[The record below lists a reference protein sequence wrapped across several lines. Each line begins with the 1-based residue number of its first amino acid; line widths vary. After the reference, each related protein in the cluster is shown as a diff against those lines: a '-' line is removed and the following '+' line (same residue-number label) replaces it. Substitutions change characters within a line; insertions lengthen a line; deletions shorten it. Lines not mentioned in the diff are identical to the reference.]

1 MIHDYA
7 KQIENLGTA
16 MTEAERQLAIING
29 IQNNLGVLID
39 WVQRIDLRLQ
49 TLEDKLSKREEN

>member
-1 MIHDYA
+1 MIDFA
-7 KQIENLGTA
+7 KQIENLRTN

-29 IQNNLGVLID
+29 IQNNIGVLID

-49 TLEDKLSKREEN
+49 TLEDKLSKSEEN

>member
-1 MIHDYA
+1 MIDFA
-7 KQIENLGTA
+7 KQIENLGTN

-49 TLEDKLSKREEN
+49 TLEDKLLKSEDS